1 MLENAIFLDRD
12 GTINEDVGDLCT
24 IEKLIF
30 IPDALKALRILQKK
44 FLLFIITNQAGIS
57 KEIFTES
64 DFLEFS
70 KKYVKILEKNGIKIM
85 RVYYCPHA
93 REENCLCRK
102 PSPYFIRKAEKE
114 FNLNLKNSYV
124 IGDHPSDVE
133 IGHNVNIKTVYL
145 LTGHGQKHLQEL
157 KVKPNLIAKNIYDA
171 ALLIDVEFDN

>member
-64 DFLEFS
+64 DFLKFN
-70 KKYVKILEKNGIKIM
+70 KKYIKILEKNGIKIM
-85 RVYYCPHA
+85 RVYYCPHT
-93 REENCLCRK
+93 REEKCLCQK
-102 PSPYFIRKAEKE
+102 PNPYFVKKAEKE
-114 FNLNLKNSYV
+114 FNLNRNKSFV

-133 IGHNVNIKTVYL
+133 MGYNMNIKTVYL
-145 LTGHGQKHLQEL
+145 LTGHGKKHLREL
-157 KVKPNLIAKNIYDA
+157 KIKPNLIAKNIYEA
-171 ALLIDVEFDN
+171 TLLIDKEIDN